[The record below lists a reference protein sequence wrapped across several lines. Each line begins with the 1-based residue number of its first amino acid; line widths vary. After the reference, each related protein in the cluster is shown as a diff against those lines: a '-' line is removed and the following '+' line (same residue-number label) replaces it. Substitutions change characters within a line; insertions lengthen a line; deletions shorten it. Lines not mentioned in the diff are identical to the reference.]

1 MSLDLLPNHA
11 TTLEKELVNSTDS
24 ISRLGAGLERIR
36 DAKRQN
42 IPDNVVDWL
51 IYEYGL
57 GEVTPYLTD
66 PRQALAE
73 GVQWQRVRGTPSA
86 VELGLG
92 WINFPASVEESEAAT
107 LRWAEYQLG
116 LEDGPADHSKIS
128 RVVGISGISQPA
140 RTRMFRIHGGWY
152 DFRRFNLNDHALSEG
167 AMLCD
172 HSGVI
177 VRPEWPQLSFG
188 REYQNQADANGAA
201 ETAPGIVDA
210 YKPTRPIQS
219 FPGDTFRLSIG
230 FLSDDDWHTPNHPGV
245 AGRLFSFTSLDGL
258 QSTQEILPEL
268 SFAKA
273 QIVLSD
279 SEPLGDTNATFAAY
293 EEIESGELIFL
304 SDQALSETPLELIRQ
319 EITERFDVLHSKA
332 SDPVAVAVS
341 SDYEHARAYHQ
352 FLNDTFVLGRSFL
365 GDVAPTQAQA
375 FNNITLHGK
384 SATYAARVWGA
395 HKWPTISWDAPELD
409 TTPAELTPFSFCL
422 GQIIL
427 SEQGELGDTNACF
440 PSAYQEEQ
448 GDGIFE
454 LSGDALSETV
464 QKLVNVE
471 VLERIDRSTKGS
483 AQIPGGSAAYSAI
496 TTDFET
502 SSAHQVFVVDTLILG
517 RDKLDDIE
525 LSRAIGGFAQSNERT
540 IAFNDPHTAT
550 VQNRDVLRA
559 ASAFGVTPQTQPT
572 TAYNT
577 RTHGAI
583 DANVQTDQA
592 DSSERNNTS
601 TASGAT
607 ASQQRSPGQ
616 ERTVSTGFTYAGL
629 TANGSIDGRYT
640 HSSVYLAANQIGA
653 IAAPISVGTAS
664 FPDSGQTWT
673 TAAWPPTSWVET
685 QVIVGSTHITT

>member
-1 MSLDLLPNHA
+1 MSLDLLPNNA
-11 TTLEKELVNSTDS
+11 TLLERSFSEAVDPLPRIGQQLEK
-24 ISRLGAGLERIR
+24 IR
-36 DAKRQN
+36 SGKRVE
-42 IPDNVVDWL
+42 IPDSVVDWL

-57 GEVTPYLTD
+57 GEVTKYLTD
-66 PRQALAE
+66 PRQALVE
-73 GVQWQRVRGTPSA
+73 GVQWQRLRGTPSA
-86 VELGLG
+86 VALGLG
-92 WINFPASVEESEAAT
+92 WIDFPAAVEESEGQT

-128 RVVGISGISQPA
+128 QVVGISGISQPA

-245 AGRLFSFTSLDGL
+245 AGRLFSFTSFDGL

-279 SEPLGDTNATFAAY
+279 SEPLGDTNATLAAY
-293 EEIESGELIFL
+293 EDIESGELIFL

-365 GDVAPTQAQA
+365 GDVAPSQAQA

-384 SATYAARVWGA
+384 SATYSARTWGA
-395 HKWPTISWDAPELD
+395 HKWPTISWDTPALD

-448 GDGIFE
+448 GDGVLE
-454 LSGDALSETV
+454 LSGDALSETLL
-464 QKLVNVE
+464 KLIDVE
-471 VLERIDRSTKGS
+471 VLERIDRLTLGS
-483 AQIPGGSAAYSAI
+483 AEFYGLP
-496 TTDFET
+496 EV
-502 SSAHQVFVVDTLILG
+502 SSAVTSDAETHLAEHAFGVDTFILG
-517 RDKLDDIE
+517 RNRLDE
-525 LSRAIGGFAQSNERT
+525 ATFSGTIGTPTTATLRTVGFD
-540 IAFNDPHTAT
+540 DPHSETAQIREPLHT
-550 VQNRDVLRA
+550 D
-559 ASAFGVTPQTQPT
+559 SAQGVTPEDQAEANENQRTHAPVLANVGTEQVDLSAPLRTHFESGLTTTGQLLPGQGRTT
-572 TAYNT
+572 TA
-577 RTHGAI
+577 GVI
-583 DANVQTDQA
+583 
-592 DSSERNNTS
+592 
-601 TASGAT
+601 
-607 ASQQRSPGQ
+607 
-616 ERTVSTGFTYAGL
+616 YAGL
-629 TANGSIDGRYT
+629 AANSTISGRYT
-640 HSSVYLAANQIGA
+640 HSSVYTAG
-653 IAAPISVGTAS
+653 AAPLGVIAPTFFGAAS
-664 FPDSGQTWT
+664 FPNSGQTWT
-673 TAAWPPTSWVET
+673 TAAWPPTSWVAT
-685 QVIVGSTHITT
+685 QVIVGSAHITT